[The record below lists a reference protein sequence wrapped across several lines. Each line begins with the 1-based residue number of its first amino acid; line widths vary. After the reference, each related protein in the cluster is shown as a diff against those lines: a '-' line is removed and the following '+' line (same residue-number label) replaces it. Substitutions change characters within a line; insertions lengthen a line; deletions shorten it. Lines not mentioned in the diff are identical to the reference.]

1 MKDTIS
7 RFIRI
12 VREILTSEN
21 FWSYLA
27 IIAFCAGFWIFMYYL
42 MRKILEY
49 V

>member
-7 RFIRI
+7 RIVRI
-12 VREILTSEN
+12 AREILSSRD
-21 FWSYLA
+21 FYLYLA
-27 IIAFCAGFWIFMYYL
+27 IIAFCTGFWVFMYYL